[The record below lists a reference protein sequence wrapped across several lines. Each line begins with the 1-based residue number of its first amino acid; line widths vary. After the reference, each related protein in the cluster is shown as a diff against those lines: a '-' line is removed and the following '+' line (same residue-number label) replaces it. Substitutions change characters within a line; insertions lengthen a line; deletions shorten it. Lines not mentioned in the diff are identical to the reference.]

1 MWEGKIKFK
10 LVVYGR
16 LEVEKQKGSGRS
28 NENKL
33 AVLQDGDVLMKGMCC
48 WVYREVTL
56 TLGEKESKRLCWE
69 VSSARRVSVIMSV
82 ADFPTLKW
90 CGIGWE
96 ANCNKPHWSVLLWF
110 LKRIKA
116 VDSLDT
122 GSFWFVFWNKKEI
135 MDHTLCMFHF
145 VFW

>member
-1 MWEGKIKFK
+1 M
-10 LVVYGR
+10 YGC
-16 LEVEKQKGSGRS
+16 LEVEKQKGRGRS
-28 NENKL
+28 SENKL

-48 WVYREVTL
+48 WVCREVTL
-56 TLGEKESKRLCWE
+56 ALGEKKSRRLCWE
-69 VSSARRVSVIMSV
+69 LGSAHWVPVMMSV

-90 CGIGWE
+90 FLSLYLFPCGIDWE

-110 LKRIKA
+110 LRGIKA

-135 MDHTLCMFHF
+135 MGHTLCMFHF